1 MQICSM
7 KQKIPNIYNVIPI
20 LKNRALLHFSFWSV
34 VVIVMVAVPS
44 VPMPWKTFAQLFV
57 SDLSLMLIFN
67 YIVILVLI
75 PQFLY
80 TTKYFIFISLGLVL
94 CLLES
99 WLGYTITMAYF
110 MDLIKLYNDP
120 SLLSWL
126 DTMPLN
132 VLFFFL
138 VTALK
143 LVKDLM
149 LQQYE
154 SEQEQKQKM
163 VQELSFLRSQL
174 SPHFLLNTM
183 NNLYGLSVIKSDE
196 LPRLLLR
203 FSDLLRYSIYDT
215 KSEYVTVRSEMK
227 YLSDFIELQ
236 KMRLSDK
243 VNLNIQ
249 IPEVICNSGI
259 VPMVLVVFVENA
271 FKHSQDFQDSSKRF
285 INIKIWIEGDFLHF
299 ISENNCGEPSSLNN
313 DLSMALDTFK
323 IKNEG
328 IGIDTT
334 LRRLELLYGKESLP
348 IIEKKDGIYSVAL
361 KLKVVEINE

>member
-1 MQICSM
+1 
-7 KQKIPNIYNVIPI
+7 
-20 LKNRALLHFSFWSV
+20 
-34 VVIVMVAVPS
+34 
-44 VPMPWKTFAQLFV
+44 
-57 SDLSLMLIFN
+57 
-67 YIVILVLI
+67 
-75 PQFLY
+75 
-80 TTKYFIFISLGLVL
+80 
-94 CLLES
+94 
-99 WLGYTITMAYF
+99 
-110 MDLIKLYNDP
+110 
-120 SLLSWL
+120 
-126 DTMPLN
+126 
-132 VLFFFL
+132 
-138 VTALK
+138 
-143 LVKDLM
+143 
-149 LQQYE
+149 
-154 SEQEQKQKM
+154 M

-183 NNLYGLSVIKSDE
+183 NNLYGLSVIKSDD

-227 YLSDFIELQ
+227 YLNDFIELQ

-271 FKHSQDFQDSSKRF
+271 FKHSQDYQDSSKRF
-285 INIKIWIEGDFLHF
+285 INIKIWIEDDFLHF
-299 ISENNCGEPSSLNN
+299 TSENNCGEPSSLNRE
-313 DLSMALDTFK
+313 LGKELETFK

-334 LRRLELLYGKESLP
+334 FRRLELLYGKENLP
-348 IIEKKDGIYSVAL
+348 LIEKINGVYKVSL